1 VTTQTVDTIF
11 NTFSKTNV
19 LIIGDVMVDAYL
31 WGNVERIS
39 PEAPVPVVAVT
50 NKESRLGGA
59 ANVALNIKALGATPI
74 ICSVYGKDSA
84 GKNLVDLFNQHQLTT
99 EGLLCTHEK
108 PTTIKTRVI
117 SHGQQMLR
125 IDEEIADDCST
136 NTETQLIGLVNEI
149 LATHQIDV
157 IIFED
162 YNKGLLT
169 TGLINAVIELAI
181 QQGIPTAVDPKK
193 KNFLNYKNVDL
204 FKPNLKELREGLKI
218 DIDKASPEQI
228 NQAVNQLNNII
239 NNRISFIT
247 LSEYGVFLKSDE
259 FCGIIP
265 AHKREIADVSGAGD
279 TVISV
284 AALCLAQQME
294 HDRLAQLS
302 NLAGGMVCEE
312 VGVVPINKE
321 KFYNEVAQLFVNS
334 QPG

>member
-1 VTTQTVDTIF
+1 
-11 NTFSKTNV
+11 
-19 LIIGDVMVDAYL
+19 MVDAYL
-31 WGNVERIS
+31 WGSVERIS

-50 NKESRLGGA
+50 RKEARLGGA
-59 ANVALNIKALGATPI
+59 ANVALNIKALGGTPI
-74 ICSVYGKDSA
+74 ICSIYGNDSA
-84 GKNLVDLFNQHQLTT
+84 GKDLVDLFDQNDLST
-99 EGLLCTHEK
+99 EGLLCVNEK

-125 IDEEIADDCST
+125 IDEEIADDCSST
-136 NTETQLIGLVNEI
+136 VEQELIGLVGEI
-149 LATHQIDV
+149 LATHKIDV

-169 TGLINAVIELAI
+169 KTVIESLIELAREKD
-181 QQGIPTAVDPKK
+181 IPTAVDPKK

-204 FKPNLKELREGLKI
+204 FKPNLKELREGLKV
-218 DIDKASPEQI
+218 DIDRANEEQI
-228 NQAVNQLNNII
+228 NAAVDQLSSII

-259 FCGIIP
+259 FSGIIP

-284 AALCLAQQME
+284 AALCLAQQMD
-294 HDRLAQLS
+294 HVLLAQLS

-312 VGVVPINKE
+312 VGVVPINRE
-321 KFYNEVAQLFVNS
+321 KFYKEVAQLFVTATEA
-334 QPG
+334 